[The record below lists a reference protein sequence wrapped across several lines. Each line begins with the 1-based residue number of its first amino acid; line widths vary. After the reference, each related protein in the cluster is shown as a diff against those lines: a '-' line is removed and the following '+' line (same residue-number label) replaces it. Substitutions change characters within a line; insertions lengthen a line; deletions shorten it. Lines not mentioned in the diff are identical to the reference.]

1 MNISNEI
8 LMVMRAS
15 KKTQGDVSL
24 SEAIG
29 SDKEGNPISL
39 IDVMSSDD
47 DEVFHCIELKTQMK
61 KLYEGIESE
70 LDGREK
76 DIIIKRYG
84 LGRQK
89 SMTQREISAEMGIS
103 RSYVSRIEKKCLKKL
118 RKRLEFQGIEN

>member
-1 MNISNEI
+1 
-8 LMVMRAS
+8 MVMRAS

-39 IDVMSSDD
+39 IEVLSSEE
-47 DEVFHCIELKTQMK
+47 DEVFHHIELKTQMK

-76 DIIIKRYG
+76 DIIVKRYG
-84 LGRQK
+84 LGWQK
-89 SMTQREISAEMGIS
+89 SMTQREISKEMGIS
-103 RSYVSRIEKKCLKKL
+103 RSYV
-118 RKRLEFQGIEN
+118 